1 MESGKTLHPI
11 RAFRFYRSILQTHL
25 TSHLMKKL
33 IILCVLLVSGTVG
46 FADEKPVKSTV
57 QRVTIFTQGAQVF
70 RSSTVSIGTGIT
82 HLVFSGLTQGIHVQ
96 SIQAG
101 GKGAFIVT
109 DVKHRVKYPEPPQT
123 KPIPRE
129 ITQTIK
135 TLEDS
140 LSELGFRS
148 EDLQERMSAY
158 QLEKDMIL
166 KNKLAR
172 GEGKS
177 DSLEVLK
184 GAMDFFHQRLAELN
198 TLMGKTKRDQFRNTA
213 STDAVTNRL
222 HELRAY
228 RQDTEPE
235 KPYVPE
241 NQVVVTVSA
250 DAPATGVVE
259 LSYMVNEAGW
269 TPSYDLRAS
278 NANEPVK
285 IIYKAHVFQNTGE
298 DWNNVRMKLSTSNP
312 NRSHI
317 KPELPVWYINYF
329 TAQRQRMA
337 TIAGGT
343 RVESLQKDSRTADE
357 DMSIRLDELSLAQSA
372 ANYSQLV
379 ETMTNVEFDI
389 KLDYDIPSDGNSHVV
404 SVKSESLP
412 ATYIHYLVP
421 KMESEAFLLARV
433 TGWENLNL
441 LPGSA
446 NLFFDGTYVGQT
458 VINPNVISD
467 TLDLA
472 MGRDNAITVKRTR
485 MKDKE
490 NNKLIGPELVRTIA
504 YELKVKS
511 NKSKSINLVMEDQI
525 PVSGN
530 KDIRVE
536 LKDAGKSE
544 YNEST
549 GGLKWEFRLDS
560 QGSKSLKFAY
570 EVTHNKDMPL
580 SMY

>member
-1 MESGKTLHPI
+1 
-11 RAFRFYRSILQTHL
+11 
-25 TSHLMKKL
+25 MKKL
-33 IILCVLLVSGTVG
+33 IIACALLLSCTHG
-46 FADEKPVKSTV
+46 FAEERTVKSSI
-57 QRVTIFTQGAQVF
+57 QRVTVFTQGAQVF
-70 RSSTVSIGTGIT
+70 RTSNVTIGPGIT
-82 HLVFSGLTQGIHVQ
+82 HLVFTGLTQGINVQ

-101 GKGAFIVT
+101 GKGSFIVT
-109 DVKHRVKYPEPPQT
+109 DVKHRVVYPEPPKT

-129 ITQTIK
+129 ITLSIQA
-135 TLEDS
+135 LEDS
-140 LSELGFRS
+140 LSELGFRA
-148 EDLQERMSAY
+148 EDLQERMQAY
-158 QLEKDMIL
+158 TLEKDMIL

-177 DSLEVLK
+177 DSLPVLI
-184 GAMDFFHQRLAELN
+184 GAMDFFHQRLSELN
-198 TLMGKTKRDQFRNTA
+198 VLIGKNKRDQFRNTA
-213 STDAVTNRL
+213 AVNAVSNRL
-222 HELRAY
+222 QELRAY
-228 RQDTEPE
+228 KQDTEPD

-241 NQVVVTVSA
+241 NQVVVTISS
-250 DAPATGVVE
+250 DAPTTGLVE
-259 LSYMVNEAGW
+259 LSYLVTGAGW

-278 NANEPVK
+278 TTSEPVK
-285 IIYKAHVFQNTGE
+285 MVYKAHVYQNTGE
-298 DWNNVRMKLSTSNP
+298 NWNNVRMKLSTSNP

-329 TAQRQRMA
+329 TAQRTPMTA
-337 TIAGGT
+337 IAGSV
-343 RVESLQKDSRTADE
+343 RSESREIFASDKDE
-357 DMSIRLDELSLAQSA
+357 DMSKRLNELTPAQSS

-379 ETMTNVEFDI
+379 ETLANVEFDI

-421 KMESEAFLLARV
+421 KIESEAFLLARV

-446 NLFFDGTYVGQT
+446 NLFYDGTYVGQT

-472 MGRDNAITVKRTR
+472 LGRDHAITVKRTR
-485 MKDKE
+485 LKDKE
-490 NNKLIGPELVRTIA
+490 SNKLIGPEIMRTIA
-504 YELKVKS
+504 YEIKVKS
-511 NKSKSINLVMEDQI
+511 NKGKAIDLVMEDQV

-530 KDIRVE
+530 KEIKVE
-536 LKDAGKSE
+536 LKDAGKAE
-544 YNEST
+544 YNAAT
-549 GGLKWEFRLDS
+549 GGLKWEFKLDP
-560 QGSKSLKFAY
+560 QNTKTMRFAY